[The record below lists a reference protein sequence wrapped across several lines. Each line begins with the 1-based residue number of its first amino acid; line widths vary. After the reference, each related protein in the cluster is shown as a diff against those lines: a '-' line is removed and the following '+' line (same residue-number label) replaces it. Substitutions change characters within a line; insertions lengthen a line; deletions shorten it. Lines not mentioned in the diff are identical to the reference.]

1 MKKLILALAVFALLP
16 VAAVAQDQRELLL
29 TSDGRLFIA
38 EQKFSGE
45 HPEVGGGSMA
55 YVAITIRDGETQQEL
70 VVPGTLEQGVHAN
83 PALAYDKTS
92 QTLFVFWQRSL
103 TLMHS
108 ELVFQSLGADL
119 NWGPVASFGSVRNM
133 RQNLRIAVTRK
144 AQSPSIEDPSV
155 TAVVPQ
161 INVHAVWWE
170 FDVYDGV
177 QSARYAMLTLEN
189 GMVVDTSVHNLYE
202 FLPQPEHVAENL
214 GDLEVPEVFKHPALF
229 VSPHQDSVAVLFGD
243 VRDNSFNRVRIQPWK
258 VANEARV
265 HIPVGRQEGG
275 KMRAPVLSASANAS
289 VNAIS
294 ASDERIALYTSESD
308 IFRYVI
314 LSEEGWT
321 EARELRLDATL
332 NNDAAVRAVRRLV
345 EHE

>member
-1 MKKLILALAVFALLP
+1 MKKLIFALAVFVLLP

-45 HPEVGGGSMA
+45 HPEVGGDSMA
-55 YVAITIRDGETQQEL
+55 YVGLTVREGDVQQDL
-70 VVPGTLEQGVHAN
+70 VVPGTLEPGVHAN

-103 TLMHS
+103 SLMHS
-108 ELVFQSLGADL
+108 ELVFQSLGSDL
-119 NWGPVASFGSVRNM
+119 TWGPVASFGSVRNM

-144 AQSPSIEDPSV
+144 AQSASPDDPAV
-155 TAVVPQ
+155 TTSVPQ

-170 FDVYDGV
+170 VDVYDGV

-189 GMVVDTSVHNLYE
+189 GTVVETSVHNLFE
-202 FLPQPEHVAENL
+202 FVPEPGQVADNL
-214 GDLEVPEVFKHPALF
+214 GDVEVPEVFKHPALF
-229 VSPHQDSVAVLFGD
+229 VSPQQDSVAVLFGD
-243 VRDNSFNRVRIQPWK
+243 VRDNSFNRVRIHPWK

-275 KMRAPVLSASANAS
+275 KMRAPALSASASAT

-294 ASDERIALYTSESD
+294 ASDDRIALYTTESD

>member
-1 MKKLILALAVFALLP
+1 MKKLILALAVFVLLP

-38 EQKFSGE
+38 EQKFSDE
-45 HPEVGGGSMA
+45 HPEVGGDSMA
-55 YVAITIRDGETQQEL
+55 YVSLTVRDGEAQQDL
-70 VVPGTLEQGVHAN
+70 AVPGTLEPGVHAN
-83 PALAYDKTS
+83 PALAYDKNS

-103 TLMHS
+103 SLMHS
-108 ELVFQSLGADL
+108 ELVFQSLGPDL
-119 NWGPVASFGSVRNM
+119 TWGPVASFGSVRNM

-144 AQSPSIEDPSV
+144 AQAPSIEDPSV
-155 TAVVPQ
+155 TTAVSQ

-170 FDVYDGV
+170 VDVYDGV

-189 GMVVDTSVHNLYE
+189 GTVVETSVHNLFE
-202 FLPQPEHVAENL
+202 FVLEPEHIAENL
-214 GDLEVPEVFKHPALF
+214 GDVEVPEVFKHPALF
-229 VSPHQDSVAVLFGD
+229 VSPQQDSVAVLFGD
-243 VRDNSFNRVRIQPWK
+243 IRDGSFNRVRIQPWK

-275 KMRAPVLSASANAS
+275 KMRAPVLSASASAT
-289 VNAIS
+289 VNALG
-294 ASDERIALYTSESD
+294 ASDERIALYTTD
-308 IFRYVI
+308 TDVFRYVI

-332 NNDAAVRAVRRLV
+332 NSDAAVRAVRRLV